1 MLNIQDKDPVFKQII
16 MTERKMFMR
25 KNTRN
30 PLSYHHSMWSL
41 LKFAAPAIGM
51 MIVISLYTVTDGI
64 FIGRYVGSDALA
76 ASNIVY
82 PAFNLV
88 LGLAIMLASG
98 GSALV
103 AKTLGEG
110 NRELA
115 SRRFTLITISGVVL
129 SLILALTLWLFMEP
143 LLGFLGA
150 SPALYPEC
158 ENYIMTLLPFFPA
171 AAMMMIFNAL
181 FIADG
186 RPIQGFAVS
195 VVSGIL
201 NACLDYLFMAQMGMG
216 IAGAALGTGLG
227 ETAAAII
234 GIHYFACRSRM
245 IRFMRPVLEL
255 RTLMQAMYNGS
266 SELVTELSVG
276 LTTFLFNVITFS
288 WAGEDGVAA
297 ISVILYAEML
307 LTSILVGFNNGIA
320 PIFSYQYGAKNYQE
334 LLRLMRLALLSIAA
348 FSLLSFSASRI
359 LAEPLI
365 SLFLPN
371 GGSAYNITVNG
382 FLLFGFSFLL
392 SGFNLFTSGFF
403 TAISDG
409 RTSAIASFA
418 RNFAGIVIFLL
429 LLPNL
434 IGFSGVWLAVPAA
447 DLAAALL
454 SAFLLYEQRQN
465 FSTLHRE
472 YKFVAL
478 KGRRA

>member
-1 MLNIQDKDPVFKQII
+1 
-16 MTERKMFMR
+16 MR
-25 KNTRN
+25 KNTHN

-41 LKFAAPAIGM
+41 LMFATPSIGM

-64 FIGRYVGSDALA
+64 FIGRFVGSDALA

-103 AKTLGEG
+103 AKTLGED

-115 SRRFTLITISGVVL
+115 HRRFTLITISGVVI
-129 SLILALTLWLFMEP
+129 STSLALTLWLFMEP
-143 LLGFLGA
+143 LLAFLGA
-150 SPALYPEC
+150 SPALYEEC
-158 ENYIMTLLPFFPA
+158 VNYIVTLLPFFPA
-171 AAMMMIFNAL
+171 AALMLIFNAF

-186 RPIQGFAVS
+186 RPIQGFLVS
-195 VVSGIL
+195 LVSGIL
-201 NACLDYLFMAQMGMG
+201 NAVLDYLFMAKMGLG

-227 ETAAAII
+227 ETAAALI
-234 GIHYFACRSRM
+234 GLHYFACRSRLIGFRKPDM
-245 IRFMRPVLEL
+245 EWRALG
-255 RTLMQAMYNGS
+255 QAMYNGS
-266 SELVTELSVG
+266 SELVTELSIGV
-276 LTTFLFNVITFS
+276 TTFLFNVITFA

-307 LTSILVGFNNGIA
+307 LTSVLVGFSNGIA
-320 PIFSYQYGAKNYQE
+320 PIFSYQFGAKNYRE
-334 LLRLMRLALLSIAA
+334 LLRLMKLALLGIAL
-348 FSLLSFSASRI
+348 FSLTAFIGSRV

-365 SLFLPN
+365 HLFLPD
-371 GGSAYNITVNG
+371 GGSAYSITVNG

-409 RTSAIASFA
+409 KTSAIASFA
-418 RNFAGIVIFLL
+418 RNLAGIVIFLL
-429 LLPNL
+429 LLPKL

-447 DLAAALL
+447 DLAAVLL
-454 SAFLLYEQRQN
+454 SAFLLYEQRRSFLGLYQERRLQRSKYRHIPQTAN
-465 FSTLHRE
+465 
-472 YKFVAL
+472 L
-478 KGRRA
+478 K

>member
-1 MLNIQDKDPVFKQII
+1 
-16 MTERKMFMR
+16 MR

-41 LKFAAPAIGM
+41 LKFAAPSIGM

-88 LGLAIMLASG
+88 LGLAIMLAAG

-143 LLGFLGA
+143 LLAFLGA
-150 SPALYPEC
+150 SPALYDEC
-158 ENYIMTLLPFFPA
+158 VNYIVTLLPFFPA

-201 NACLDYLFMAQMGMG
+201 NACLDYLFMAKMGLG

-234 GIHYFACRSRM
+234 GLHYFARRSRM
-245 IRFMRPVLEL
+245 IRFMKPTLEWRML
-255 RTLMQAMYNGS
+255 LQAMYNGS

-276 LTTFLFNVITFS
+276 VTTYLFNIITFS
-288 WAGEDGVAA
+288 WAGADGVAA

-320 PIFSYQYGAKNYQE
+320 PIFSYQYGAKNYRE
-334 LLRLMRLALLSIAA
+334 LLRLMRLALLSIGI
-348 FSLLSFSASRI
+348 FSLISFAGSRL

-365 SLFLPN
+365 QLFLPD
-371 GGSAYNITVNG
+371 GGSAYSITVNG

-392 SGFNLFTSGFF
+392 SGFNIFTSGFF
-403 TAISDG
+403 TAIADG

-429 LLPNL
+429 LLPKL

-447 DLAAALL
+447 DLTAVLL
-454 SAFLLYEQRQN
+454 SAFLLYEQRHS
-465 FSTLHRE
+465 FLTLQQ
-472 YKFVAL
+472 KAQ
-478 KGRRA
+478 RRQSLQRQRQLSC